1 MVDTDVVA
9 AALLGEPETG
19 AQAERLLASRLE
31 LYAPVHWTAELSNV
45 VWKAVRIGRLAKGT
59 VDRVLSLAEALP
71 IIAVPVAALWR
82 GAVARAI
89 ANDHPV
95 YDTLFVELATRLGA
109 RVASF
114 DRQLR
119 ERFADRV
126 RHPKDL
132 L

>member
-1 MVDTDVVA
+1 MIA
-9 AALLGEPETG
+9 AALLGEPGTAG
-19 AQAERLLASRLE
+19 QAARILASRAE
-31 LYAPVHWTAELSNV
+31 LHAPAHWTAELANV
-45 VWKAVRIGRLAKGT
+45 VWKAVRLGRLEPGA
-59 VDRVLSLAEALP
+59 VDWVLSLAEALP
-71 IIAVPVAALWR
+71 IVAVPVAQLWR

-89 ANDHPV
+89 AGGHPA

-109 RVASF
+109 QVASF

-119 ERFADRV
+119 ERFPDRV